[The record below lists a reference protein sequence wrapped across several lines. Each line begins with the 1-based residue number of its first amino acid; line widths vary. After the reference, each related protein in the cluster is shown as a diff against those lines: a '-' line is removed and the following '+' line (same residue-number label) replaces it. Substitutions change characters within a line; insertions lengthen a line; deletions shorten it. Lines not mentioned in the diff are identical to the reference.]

1 MLDGSMFLQ
10 NLYRFADAFTDVHQI
25 QNELIL
31 NEKINVGSYG
41 WMDVHPART
50 VTDLMCAT
58 RRTGGIRGV
67 PQGLFR
73 VRWRRYLCGF
83 SFFVITS
90 FTITL

>member
-41 WMDVHPART
+41 WMCVQPEPLLT
-50 VTDLMCAT
+50 
-58 RRTGGIRGV
+58 
-67 PQGLFR
+67 
-73 VRWRRYLCGF
+73 
-83 SFFVITS
+83 
-90 FTITL
+90 